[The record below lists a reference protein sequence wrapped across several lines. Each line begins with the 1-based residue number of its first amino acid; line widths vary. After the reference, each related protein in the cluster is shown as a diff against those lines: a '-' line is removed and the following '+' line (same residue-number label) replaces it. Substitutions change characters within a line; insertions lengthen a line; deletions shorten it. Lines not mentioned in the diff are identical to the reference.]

1 MKISFLLEFIFKRA
15 ERQLQEDSLSIK
27 MFLLEPVNVASGVTG
42 EFVRL
47 GVTEFVSSDV
57 IIAIVELLAN
67 SIREADETMLFL
79 FGQNES

>member
-15 ERQLQEDSLSIK
+15 ERQFQEDSLSIK

-67 SIREADETMLFL
+67 SISEADETMLFL

>member
-1 MKISFLLEFIFKRA
+1 MLH
-15 ERQLQEDSLSIK
+15 QE
-27 MFLLEPVNVASGVTG
+27 VTG

-57 IIAIVELLAN
+57 IIAIVKLLAN
-67 SIREADETMLFL
+67 SISETDETVLFL

>member
-1 MKISFLLEFIFKRA
+1 MMFLLEPDRLPIM
-15 ERQLQEDSLSIK
+15 

-47 GVTEFVSSDV
+47 DVTEFVSSDV

-67 SIREADETMLFL
+67 SISETDETMLFL

>member
-15 ERQLQEDSLSIK
+15 ERQFQEDSLSIK